1 MVFRKLGAPAGKRKG
16 EGRLVAGKPRF
27 MRIMGWKGESDRAMR
42 GAGR

>member
-16 EGRLVAGKPRF
+16 AGRLVAGKARFLRF
-27 MRIMGWKGESDRAMR
+27 MDWKGESGRAVC